1 MDAEQHGVLRVL
13 DPGRPVVE
21 IRHLLLPQ
29 GIGVRVV
36 KGDVLAA
43 QQERGLAVEPQE
55 LIQLAHDGQIDP
67 AFNRTGGGNR
77 APIFPAVA
85 RVQDQGSPLAA
96 GRSKHRL
103 RPSGP
108 QPEVIGRPQ
117 HKHGQEKPS
126 ANSSEY
132 HRYRPLSIT
141 V

>member
-1 MDAEQHGVLRVL
+1 M
-13 DPGRPVVE
+13 E

-36 KGDVLAA
+36 EGDVLAA
-43 QQERGLAVEPQE
+43 QQERGLAVEPQK
-55 LIQLAHDGQIDP
+55 LIQLTHDGQIDP

-77 APIFPAVA
+77 AAVFPAMA
-85 RVQDQGSPLAA
+85 RIQNQGSPLAA
-96 GRSKHRL
+96 GRSKHRF

-117 HKHGQEKPS
+117 HKRRQEKPT
-126 ANSSEY
+126 ADSSEY